1 MRFSDI
7 ISMSAGNLWKRKVRT
22 VLTVLGVMIGTA
34 SIVVMLSLGLGLK
47 SAMMEEIQ
55 SYGSMT
61 DIQVYNYNWGDSD
74 QLLMTDE
81 TMEEFAQIEHVTS
94 ASPQLTVSV
103 QLSQGKYSAWEQV
116 YGVSQEYLA
125 NIPVAEGGRLPESNT
140 KKLELLIGN
149 GVICDFYETNTYT
162 YPYYDNGELAD
173 VDLMNKTLFTQFD
186 STWIVDSEGN
196 EIEQP
201 AKKNIFPVVGL
212 VEGEA
217 EDYNNYSWGIYVDID
232 TLKQYLTDTYRGQA
246 IPGQPT
252 DKNGNPY
259 NYFCY
264 EEAVVS
270 VDDMDNVEEVQ
281 QAIVDMGYEAYSSTE
296 WIESA
301 QQELLIIEAVL
312 GGIGAIALFV
322 AAIGIANT
330 MMMSIYERTKE
341 IGVMKVLGCSLGNIR
356 LMFLTEAAFIG
367 FIGGVIGLVISYIL
381 SFICNLVL
389 PSLVGYDG
397 MKISVIP
404 IWLVVVAI
412 LFSTL
417 IGMLAGFFPA
427 QRATKLSPLAAIR
440 NE

>member
-162 YPYYDNGELAD
+162 YRDFECGEVAD
-173 VDLMNKTLFTQFD
+173 VDLINKTLFTQFD

-246 IPGQPT
+246 NPGQPT
-252 DKNGNPY
+252 EKNRNPY
-259 NYFCY
+259 NYF
-264 EEAVVS
+264 
-270 VDDMDNVEEVQ
+270 
-281 QAIVDMGYEAYSSTE
+281 
-296 WIESA
+296 
-301 QQELLIIEAVL
+301 
-312 GGIGAIALFV
+312 
-322 AAIGIANT
+322 
-330 MMMSIYERTKE
+330 
-341 IGVMKVLGCSLGNIR
+341 
-356 LMFLTEAAFIG
+356 
-367 FIGGVIGLVISYIL
+367 
-381 SFICNLVL
+381 
-389 PSLVGYDG
+389 
-397 MKISVIP
+397 
-404 IWLVVVAI
+404 
-412 LFSTL
+412 
-417 IGMLAGFFPA
+417 
-427 QRATKLSPLAAIR
+427 
-440 NE
+440 